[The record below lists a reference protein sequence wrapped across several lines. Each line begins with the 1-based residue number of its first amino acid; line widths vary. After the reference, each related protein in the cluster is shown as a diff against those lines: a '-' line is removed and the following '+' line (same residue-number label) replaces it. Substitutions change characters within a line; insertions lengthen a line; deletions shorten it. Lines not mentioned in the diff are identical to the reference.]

1 MPPNP
6 DYDTDELAAPPSTV
20 FRRTI
25 SAITGFFS
33 WAKHRISH
41 KLEHVKPSNLLDVMS
56 EHGLALVVII
66 VLWEIIEDVLFPI
79 WFIWLGNNVH
89 PVFLAGAP
97 AAWLICLHWFMVP
110 LTFSLWLKCKKIVK
124 ERRLIE

>member
-6 DYDTDELAAPPSTV
+6 DYDTDELTRPPSSV
-20 FRRTI
+20 LRRAWQSTKD
-25 SAITGFFS
+25 FFS

-41 KLEHVKPSNLLDVMS
+41 KLEHVKPGNLVDVLY

-66 VLWEIIEDVLFPI
+66 VVWEIIEDVLFPLL
-79 WFIWLGNNVH
+79 FIWLGNNVH

-97 AAWLICLHWFMVP
+97 ASLLICLHWLVVP
-110 LTFSLWLKCKKIVK
+110 LTWSAWVRAKKMFAK
-124 ERRLIE
+124 